1 MAQRAAIAF
10 SMPFAVR
17 GLALAEQRLAYLTE
31 LYDSGRWRRFHDEAD
46 FLFNIREA
54 KAAVE
59 NWRRL
64 VEPASEIEPVGSVR
78 ARDPTFHAQGGATGN
93 RPVGSADGLA
103 GPDCAGGAGSGAA
116 ASPVEPL
123 EPYRWRQKSSGLLP
137 IVGFSANGV
146 VAEADL
152 RKAG

>member
-54 KAAVE
+54 KAAVDS
-59 NWRRL
+59 W
-64 VEPASEIEPVGSVR
+64 
-78 ARDPTFHAQGGATGN
+78 
-93 RPVGSADGLA
+93 
-103 GPDCAGGAGSGAA
+103 
-116 ASPVEPL
+116 
-123 EPYRWRQKSSGLLP
+123 QKSQMDRAFRERYFASTINATPEIGKALSNYDQWWKKITTSFDP
-137 IVGFSANGV
+137 NGV
-146 VAEADL
+146 SPEGGSLV
-152 RKAG
+152 